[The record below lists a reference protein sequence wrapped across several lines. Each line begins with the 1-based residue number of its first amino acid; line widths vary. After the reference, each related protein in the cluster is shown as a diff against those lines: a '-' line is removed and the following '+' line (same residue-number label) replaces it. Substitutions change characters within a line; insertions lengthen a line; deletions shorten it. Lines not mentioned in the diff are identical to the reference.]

1 MANRRFELFEYRQVL
16 VRMRQGDSERDI
28 ARAGLMGRKK
38 LTAVRRTAQELGW
51 LDPGQ
56 PLPQDTVIAG
66 QFGRTPHLPST
77 CVSTLEPFREQISSW
92 FDADVQ
98 GTTIHSALKRNHGYT
113 GSYSAVRRFLK
124 HLGAE
129 RNVTATTILD
139 FPPADAAQVDF
150 GAGPALV
157 HESGHTLKTWFFVMT
172 LCWSRHQYV
181 ELVFDQTVETWLAC
195 HRRAFEWFGGCPG
208 RIIIDNAKCAIIRAC
223 TYDPEVQRSY
233 AGLAEGYGFRIDACP
248 PHDPQKKGVVES
260 GVKYV
265 KKSFMP
271 LRTFRDLPDANRQL
285 REWIM
290 QEASVREHGTTREQP
305 LARFAIEKPLLT
317 ALPDVP
323 PVLAAWSTVN
333 VHRDAHIQ
341 HHKALYSVPFAL
353 VGKTLWVKATDT
365 VVQLFHQ
372 HELVATHPRL
382 RKPGARSTVRDHQ
395 PPAAQAWLEHDPQWC
410 LAQAKEIGPACH
422 ALILALFNDEVLVN
436 LRGAQGI
443 VRLRGKVGD
452 ARLEAACERA
462 LAHASPRWRTVK
474 TILDKGLE
482 SEPIAE
488 SPQTL
493 TDTYVNGGRFGRNL
507 QSLLIH

>member
-16 VRMRQGDSERDI
+16 VRMRQGDSDRDI
-28 ARAGLMGRKK
+28 ARGGLMGRKK
-38 LTAVRRTAQELGW
+38 LTAVRRVADELGW
-51 LDPGQ
+51 LDPTQ
-56 PLPQDTVIAG
+56 PLPEDTVIAG
-66 QFGRTPHLPST
+66 RFGRTPHLPST
-77 CVSTLEPFREQISSW
+77 CVSTLEPFREQIARW
-92 FDADVQ
+92 FEAEVQ

-113 GSYSAVRRFLK
+113 GSYSAVRRFLT
-124 HLGAE
+124 HLAGERGA
-129 RNVTATTILD
+129 TATTILE
-139 FPPADAAQVDF
+139 FSPADAAQVDF
-150 GAGPALV
+150 GAGPALLS
-157 HESGHTLKTWFFVMT
+157 ESGHTLKTGFFVMT

-195 HRRAFEWFGGCPG
+195 HRRAFEWFGGRPE

-248 PHDPQKKGVVES
+248 PHDPQKKGIVES

-271 LRTFRDLPDANRQL
+271 LRTFRDLHDANRQL

-290 QEASVREHGTTREQP
+290 QEAGVRDHGTTRERP
-305 LARFAIEKPLLT
+305 LARLAIEKPLLM

-323 PVLAAWSTVN
+323 PVLAAWSTVA

-341 HHKALYSVPFAL
+341 HHKALYSVPFSL
-353 VGKTLWVKATDT
+353 VGKTLWLKASDT
-365 VVQLFHQ
+365 VVQLFQQ

-395 PPAAQAWLEHDPQWC
+395 PPAARAWLEHDPQWC
-410 LAQAKEIGPACH
+410 LAQAKAIGPSCH
-422 ALILALFNDEVLVN
+422 ALVLALFNDQVLVN

-443 VRLRGKVGD
+443 VSLRSKVGD
-452 ARLEAACERA
+452 ARLDAACARA
-462 LAHASPRWRTVK
+462 LAHNSPKWRTVK

-482 SEPIAE
+482 SQPTPEAMP
-488 SPQTL
+488 TL
-493 TDTYVNGGRFGRNL
+493 TDTYVNGGLFGRDL